1 VPGTGIPFSGELVCL
16 EVDSSGVP
24 VPGNSFTGSTS
35 GGGQCPVAATSILG
49 FDANNSDN
57 VLCLGTGVTDT
68 CSTGAEYDNCPAGVD
83 PARIQGCWSQSQF
96 TFACAAPT
104 ATTPIPTST
113 PTPTP
118 VNPPP
123 TQTAAPLADAGLFS
137 AYVPASMVVYPY
149 LSVDSANGVDTV
161 VQLTNSSVGAVS
173 VHCFYEDTT
182 AHCSNQPAV
191 FCISSDTCAGG
202 TCVPGWTVNDFTI
215 GLTPGQ
221 PTSWRVSQGLQSI
234 GFVPPVSEDPFTGL
248 LRCIVVDPSGIPFG
262 NNALTGEATI
272 EQFITNT
279 QLAVAK
285 YSAVGIP
292 AVTTGNGDNVL
303 MLGGLDGEYAGC
315 PAVTSLNFFF
325 DGAVDPVLPGRTLTT
340 TLVLAPCSVNYAVGQ
355 PSSVTEKY
363 VIFNEFEQQFTV
375 GNGAF
380 RAQMVSPLSDISRV
394 FTFGVAGTLTGQVRF
409 SSEGDGDVLGV
420 AIEVHQSTTASQAAG
435 INLNVQGTR
444 DLSDTVVLPG
454 P

>member
-1 VPGTGIPFSGELVCL
+1 
-16 EVDSSGVP
+16 
-24 VPGNSFTGSTS
+24 
-35 GGGQCPVAATSILG
+35 
-49 FDANNSDN
+49 
-57 VLCLGTGVTDT
+57 
-68 CSTGAEYDNCPAGVD
+68 
-83 PARIQGCWSQSQF
+83 
-96 TFACAAPT
+96 
-104 ATTPIPTST
+104 
-113 PTPTP
+113 
-118 VNPPP
+118 
-123 TQTAAPLADAGLFS
+123 
-137 AYVPASMVVYPY
+137 
-149 LSVDSANGVDTV
+149 
-161 VQLTNSSVGAVS
+161 
-173 VHCFYEDTT
+173 
-182 AHCSNQPAV
+182 
-191 FCISSDTCAGG
+191 
-202 TCVPGWTVNDFTI
+202 VNDFTI

-234 GFVPPVSEDPFTGL
+234 GFVPPVPEDPFTGL

-303 MLGGLDGEYAGC
+303 MLGGLEGEYAGC

-340 TLVLAPCSVNYAVGQ
+340 TLVLAPCSVNYAVAQ

-380 RAQMVSPLSDISRV
+380 QAQMVSPLADISRV
-394 FTFGVAGTLTGQVRF
+394 FAFGVAGTLTGQVRF
-409 SSEGDGDVLGV
+409 SSEGDGAVLGV
-420 AIEVHQSTTASQAAG
+420 ALEAHHSTTASQAAG

-444 DLSDTVVLPG
+444 DLADTVVLPG